1 MAARDNASSHR
12 VATSDHLEVS
22 TYLEIARKESGA
34 SDPES
39 SPIGVGEGVVI
50 VDFGSQYSR
59 LIARGS
65 ANSKST
71 AR

>member
-39 SPIGVGEGVVI
+39 SPIGVGEEA
-50 VDFGSQYSR
+50 S
-59 LIARGS
+59 
-65 ANSKST
+65 
-71 AR
+71 